1 MAVIRSYD
9 RPDSGPYPMVRA
21 APAKSIASIIAI
33 LAAFVSFY
41 LSAQSKGFLA
51 LLCALVA
58 IGAGLVGGMKALSP
72 RVSGGILSIIA
83 VGLGVIA
90 IVAALIAMVL

>member
-9 RPDSGPYPMVRA
+9 RPDGGQYPMVRTS
-21 APAKSIASIIAI
+21 PAKSIASIIAI
-33 LAAFVSFY
+33 VSALVSFY
-41 LSAQSKGFLA
+41 LSSQSKGFLA
-51 LLCALVA
+51 LLAALVA

-72 RVSGGILSIIA
+72 RVSGGILSLIA

-90 IVAALIAMVL
+90 IVAALIAMVF